1 MYSYVNKI
9 NVGAN
14 QDKSEVV
21 LSFIQESPQFG
32 ISQTDASGK
41 VSLQTSIESNKV
53 ADIVVTGEFAKEIAR
68 LILSIVAE

>member
-21 LSFIQESPQFG
+21 LNLIQESPQFG
-32 ISQTDASGK
+32 IPQTESDGS
-41 VSLQTSIESNKV
+41 VTFTTSIECNTV
-53 ADIVVTGEFAKEIAR
+53 ANIVVTREFAKEMAR
-68 LILSIVAE
+68 IILSIVEE